1 MRRFGKFGTVVLSTT
16 VIGLAVS
23 ACQPEVI
30 PRPSNALAPAEVG
43 EIFIGKT
50 ALGTIQGRRAA
61 TYFAAD
67 GSARLKVIGRD
78 GSVREFAGTYYNNE
92 QGASCVNF
100 PTLPIFGKDRCNY
113 IVPLGDGQYQ
123 QSYDGGV
130 TERILD
136 GEQLDEL
143 Q

>member
-1 MRRFGKFGTVVLSTT
+1 MNRFGKAGAIVLSTT
-16 VIGLAVS
+16 IVGLAVS
-23 ACQPEVI
+23 ACQPQVI
-30 PRPSNALAPAEVG
+30 PRPSNALAPAEV
-43 EIFIGKT
+43 EELFVGKT

-61 TYFAAD
+61 TYFATD
-67 GSARLKVIGRD
+67 GSARLKVIGHD
-78 GSVREFAGTYYNNE
+78 GSVREFAGTYYSNE

-113 IVPLGDGQYQ
+113 IVPLEDGQYQ

-136 GEQLDEL
+136 GERLDEL
-143 Q
+143 K